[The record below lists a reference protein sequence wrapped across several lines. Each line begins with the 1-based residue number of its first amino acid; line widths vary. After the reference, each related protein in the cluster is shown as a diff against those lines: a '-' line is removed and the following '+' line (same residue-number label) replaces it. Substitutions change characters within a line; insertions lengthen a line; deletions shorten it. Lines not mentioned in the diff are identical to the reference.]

1 MAAPSSSITEPLYA
15 ASEMRALDEWA
26 ITEHGIP
33 SLELME
39 KAGAGVAAAVT
50 DLEPAGPARIVCG
63 KGNNGG
69 DGLVAARKLAEFGVD
84 AEALLLFSASELSG
98 DALANHE
105 RLLSTGGKVRE
116 VTGEEL
122 PVVLAGAAVAVDAL
136 LGTGFT
142 GAPRRPIDQAIDAIN
157 GLRCPVVAVDVPSGA
172 DASTGAVSG
181 ACVRADITVTFH
193 ASKLGLWI
201 MPAKAFAGRVEV
213 VDIGIPIDEPL
224 PPGLES
230 SAGLILPSVLG
241 LVPRRSGDS
250 NKFSSGSVLVVGG
263 STGLTGAVC
272 LASEAAMRAG
282 AGWVRAAV
290 PGSLNLV
297 FEQKLTEVMTIPLLD
312 TEGALE
318 TGNLDSLLEAAER
331 ADSVVLGPGLGRAEG
346 SFELARALVGKLDV
360 PLLIDADGLNALAG
374 RLGLVAERTAP
385 TVLTPHAGELARLLE
400 KQSSEVSA
408 QRLASAREA
417 ADRAQAIVILKGDD
431 SLVVEPGGRLGVSS
445 GGSPGLATAG
455 TGDVLSGVIGAFIAK
470 GVGPFEAACAGVY
483 AHAQAGW
490 VAATDLG
497 ADSVIASDVI
507 GALPA
512 VLRRPSDEDVQDVG

>member
-1 MAAPSSSITEPLYA
+1 VAAASSSITEPLYS

-26 ITEHGIP
+26 ITERGIP

-39 KAGAGVAAAVT
+39 NAGAGVAAAIT
-50 DLEPAGPARIVCG
+50 DFEPGGPVRIVCG

-69 DGLVAARKLAEFGVD
+69 DGLVAARKLGELNVD
-84 AEALLLFSASELSG
+84 AEALLLGPATELSG

-105 RLLSTGGKVRE
+105 RLLSAGGTARE
-116 VTGEEL
+116 VTGAEL
-122 PVVLAGAAVAVDAL
+122 PVLLAGSAVAVDAL

-142 GAPRRPIDQAIDAIN
+142 GNPRSPIDQAIEAIN
-157 GLRCPVVAVDVPSGA
+157 ELRCPVVAVDVPSGA
-172 DASTGAVSG
+172 DASTGAVAG
-181 ACVRADITVTFH
+181 ACVRAEVTVTFH

-213 VDIGIPIDEPL
+213 VDIGIPIDDPL
-224 PPGLES
+224 PPGLVS
-230 SAGLILPSVLG
+230 NAGLILPGVLG

-272 LASEAAMRAG
+272 LTSEAAMRAG

-290 PGSLNLV
+290 PGSLNFV
-297 FEQKLTEVMTIPLLD
+297 FEQKLTEVMTIPLAD
-312 TEGALE
+312 KDGALE
-318 TGNLDSLLEAAER
+318 VRNVDAVLEAAER
-331 ADSVVLGPGLGRAEG
+331 AGSVVLGPGLGRAQG
-346 SFELARALVGKLDV
+346 SFELARELIAKLDV
-360 PLLIDADGLNALAG
+360 PLLIDADGLNALGG
-374 RLGLVAERTAP
+374 RLELVAERTAP

-400 KQSSEVSA
+400 KQSSEVAA
-408 QRLASAREA
+408 QRLANAREA
-417 ADRAQAIVILKGDD
+417 ATRAQAIVILKGDD
-431 SLVVEPGGRLGVSS
+431 SLVVEPDGRVGVSP

-455 TGDVLSGVIGAFIAK
+455 TGDVLSGVIGAFLAK
-470 GVGPFEAACAGVY
+470 GLGPFEASCAGVY

-497 ADSVIASDVI
+497 PDSVIASDVI
-507 GALPA
+507 RALPA
-512 VLRRPSDEDVQDVG
+512 ALQRPAGNEE